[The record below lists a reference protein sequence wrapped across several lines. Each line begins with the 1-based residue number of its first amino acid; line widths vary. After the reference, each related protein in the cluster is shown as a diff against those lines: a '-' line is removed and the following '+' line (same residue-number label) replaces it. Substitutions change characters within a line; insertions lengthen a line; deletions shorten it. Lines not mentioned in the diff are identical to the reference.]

1 MGIII
6 FHPRLIRDSLFNDL
20 GLILDGVSQVA
31 VVHGA
36 CCEATRWCEVSLSRS
51 DDTYA
56 AGCIHRSQTEKKEN
70 EIRVHR

>member
-1 MGIII
+1 
-6 FHPRLIRDSLFNDL
+6 
-20 GLILDGVSQVA
+20 LDGVSQVA